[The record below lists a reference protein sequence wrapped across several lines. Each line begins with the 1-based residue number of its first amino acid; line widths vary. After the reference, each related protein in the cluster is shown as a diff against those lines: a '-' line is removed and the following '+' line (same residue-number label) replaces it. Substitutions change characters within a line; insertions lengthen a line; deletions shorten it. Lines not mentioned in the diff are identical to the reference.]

1 MVVIVPND
9 FADFE
14 AGLDDQ
20 TLAALLGQIQE
31 GGVHLSLPKFSFST
45 HASLVEPLQRMGVS
59 SAFGGGAD
67 FSRMTGGRGL
77 FIEAVE
83 HEAFVDVDEAGT
95 EAAASTGVSMAGSHG
110 PTINASQPFIF
121 LIRHRATNAILF
133 MGRVLDPAES

>member
-20 TLAALLGQIQE
+20 ALAALLGQIQE

-95 EAAASTGVSMAGSHG
+95 EAAAS
-110 PTINASQPFIF
+110 
-121 LIRHRATNAILF
+121 HRASRWRGHT
-133 MGRVLDPAES
+133 GPRSTPASRSSS